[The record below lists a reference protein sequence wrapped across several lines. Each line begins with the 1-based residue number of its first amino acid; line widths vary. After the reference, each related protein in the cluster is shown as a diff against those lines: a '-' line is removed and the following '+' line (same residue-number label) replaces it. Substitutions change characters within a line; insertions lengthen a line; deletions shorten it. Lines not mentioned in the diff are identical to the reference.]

1 MVGESVIQAMLHQSL
16 LHLGAELA
24 EVNVVMEV
32 FDILMIADI
41 TTDRRVS

>member
-16 LHLGAELA
+16 LHLWAELA

-32 FDILMIADI
+32 LDILVIADV
-41 TTDRRVS
+41 TTNRGVS